1 MHYFAYI
8 FKLGIF
14 ENQKN
19 ITLASQWPLKVV
31 QIHMPH
37 PVDTPKQESK
47 YLSPP
52 MHPREPQLAKSY
64 SLLKWERV
72 VFKVNLSTNQIWNPS
87 NCTF

>member
-31 QIHMPH
+31 QIHMTH
-37 PVDTPKQESK
+37 PVHTKLKQETFIQFRLSLKYYTMPKQK
-47 YLSPP
+47 
-52 MHPREPQLAKSY
+52 
-64 SLLKWERV
+64 
-72 VFKVNLSTNQIWNPS
+72 
-87 NCTF
+87 